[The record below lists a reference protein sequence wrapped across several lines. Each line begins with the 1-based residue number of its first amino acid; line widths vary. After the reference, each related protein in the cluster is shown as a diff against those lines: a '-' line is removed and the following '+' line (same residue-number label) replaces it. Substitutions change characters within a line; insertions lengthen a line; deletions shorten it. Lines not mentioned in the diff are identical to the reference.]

1 MGKGCGQ
8 AGVIDRVM
16 AVWQRDLQESARKL
30 KLLRLETIIARV
42 PLTIESSKSFITQ
55 NVWLL
60 SILVGS
66 PYALFVWRRR
76 RKSNSAL

>member
-1 MGKGCGQ
+1 MVKTSTLSRSKKFFSYYRPYRGLFLADMLC
-8 AGVIDRVM
+8 AFVVAAIT
-16 AVWQRDLQESARKL
+16 LILPLCAR
-30 KLLRLETIIARV
+30 
-42 PLTIESSKSFITQ
+42 FITQ